1 MPILE
6 STWHSANQSIGLFQV
21 RNLSV
26 HEYVSMQLLKVTF
39 IELFSISFVYVLG
52 VVFPLM
58 AISASLYL

>member
-1 MPILE
+1 
-6 STWHSANQSIGLFQV
+6 
-21 RNLSV
+21 
-26 HEYVSMQLLKVTF
+26 MQLLKVTF